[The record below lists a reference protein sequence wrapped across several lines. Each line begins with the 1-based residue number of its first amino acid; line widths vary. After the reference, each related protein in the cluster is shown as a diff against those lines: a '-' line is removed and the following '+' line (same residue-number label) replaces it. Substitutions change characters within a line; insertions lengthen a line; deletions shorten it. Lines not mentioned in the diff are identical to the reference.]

1 MNDPRTRPSTSTAT
15 VDREPDRNREPDPDR
30 EPEPRPD
37 LYPHGFG
44 APRDRRLRRLSPS
57 CP

>member
-15 VDREPDRNREPDPDR
+15 VDREPDPDR